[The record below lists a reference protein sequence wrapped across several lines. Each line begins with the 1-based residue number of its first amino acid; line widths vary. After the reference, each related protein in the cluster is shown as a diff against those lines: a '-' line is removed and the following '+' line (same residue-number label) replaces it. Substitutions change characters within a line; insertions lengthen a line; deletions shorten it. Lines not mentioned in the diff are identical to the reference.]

1 MFVRSCAVL
10 CAFLLM
16 CASAIAQFDTG
27 SFVGTVRDSTG
38 AVVSGATITVT
49 NTATANAV
57 TRTSNESGEWEVPSL
72 KTGLYNVSISRTG
85 FASTSAQAVTL
96 SVGGRQRIDLTLKV
110 GGTQETVEVS
120 GVALQLESESS
131 ERDQVISQYQSEA
144 LPLVS
149 RNYSDL
155 LGLVTGV
162 RQAPSA
168 ATTSSINSLTR
179 AGAYNVNGQRSM
191 FNNFLLDG
199 IDNNAYGESNQGFDN
214 QIIAVPPDSVSQF
227 NVVTNNEGAQ
237 YGRSSGATVNV
248 TSASGTNRFH
258 ATVYEFIRNTALN
271 ATGFFKPTNTG
282 GSGIV
287 VPFKKPT
294 FNRNQF
300 GFNAGG
306 PIRKDKLFFFLDYE
320 GFRQILKP
328 LSVFTL
334 PTLNELNG
342 VLVVPVRNPVTGVVY
357 AAGSPIPVAA
367 INPLSLQIINAFKQV
382 PGLPTSGVA
391 GTGLAQFDYAVQVP
405 FYDNS
410 DKGDLRFD
418 YQQGPKTSWFV
429 RASDRKENALNAPAL
444 PLPLDGQ
451 TNGKI
456 RVLDQQ
462 IALGYT
468 RLISSDKVLEAR
480 LGLSRTKAGKFST
493 SIGSTS
499 FNIPNLPTDKAVAG
513 GLPSTSINNFSGF
526 GRQSTN
532 PQFQNPA
539 LLDPKVNFTWVKGQ
553 HSMKFGYEYEHVWM
567 GVSDNNPL
575 FGSFTFGGGYSN
587 CPAGTVIPNV
597 GTCSSAAGTPVNL
610 SSAVVA
616 DTYIADFL
624 FGTTSLYSA
633 ANQYETHLRQT
644 FHNVYVQDDWKVLP
658 SLTLNLGLRWE
669 YGSPQ
674 TDKDGNISNF
684 DPVTQTVLTTSPSAV
699 SSANVTKI
707 VAGDSVY
714 SKTLRDPDLNDFGPR
729 VGFAYSAGGKTT
741 IRGGFGVS
749 YVHYTRAGS
758 GDILG
763 INAPQALFVAVN
775 QNARLK
781 PTPTNHC
788 VGQPTVAQIGVC
800 YVTADQGFPT
810 GLTTVFDPLNDNVT
824 YVPRHTRDS
833 YVESYFLAV
842 QRQLAKNTLLDIAYV
857 GNHGL
862 KLEGFTNANQFNPA
876 VGFAPANRPYPKFA
890 DITQA
895 LNEFSSNYNSLQVR
909 YEQRFVAGL
918 TLLNS
923 FTWEQSLDQASASL
937 EGNTPAPQDGYN
949 IRGDYGQSDYNL
961 PIADVTSLVYELP
974 FGRKRHF
981 LSNANGFVDA
991 AIGGWQLSVINTME
1005 SGTPFNITYGPAAG
1019 NQVSPTISN
1028 SFRGANLYRPNRNP
1042 GVNPFQKTQIAGSG
1056 FIQYLNPAAF
1066 SFPLTGGAIPAGQ
1079 TTAIP
1084 LQSPFGNLPRNAFRN
1099 PAFYQ
1104 TDLALNK
1111 KFATPIESLKVEFR
1125 TELYNVLNHTNLF
1138 LPSGGLSGSVGA
1150 TSTNNATGGGIISS
1164 TFQPRV
1170 IQFGLKV
1177 LY

>member
-1 MFVRSCAVL
+1 LL
-10 CAFLLM
+10 CAFVFI
-16 CASAIAQFDTG
+16 CASAAAQFDTG
-27 SFVGTVRDSTG
+27 SFVGTTRDSTG
-38 AVVSGATITVT
+38 AVVAGATVTVT
-49 NTATANAV
+49 NTQTGTTTTV
-57 TRTSNESGEWEVPSL
+57 SSNNSGEWEVPSL
-72 KTGLYNVSISRTG
+72 HTGVYNVSIAHPG
-85 FASTSAQAVTL
+85 FASSSAKDVTL
-96 SVGGRQRIDLTLKV
+96 SVGGRQRIDLTLKI
-110 GGTQETVEVS
+110 GSTQETVEVS
-120 GVALQLESESS
+120 GVTLQLETETS
-131 ERDQVISQYQSEA
+131 ERGQVITQYQSEA

-162 RQAPSA
+162 RQAPTA

-214 QIIAVPPDSVSQF
+214 QIIAVPPDSVAQF
-227 NVVTNNEGAQ
+227 QTVTNNESAEF
-237 YGRSSGATVNV
+237 GRSSGATINV
-248 TSASGTNRFH
+248 ASTGGSNHYH
-258 ATVYEFIRNTALN
+258 AAVYEFIRNTALN
-271 ATGFFKPTNTG
+271 ATGFFKPVNTG

-300 GFNAGG
+300 GFNLGG
-306 PIRKDKLFFFLDYE
+306 PIRHDKLFFFVDYE

-342 VLVVPVRNPVTGVVY
+342 ILVVPVRNPITGIVY
-357 AAGSPIPVAA
+357 PAGTAIPANA
-367 INPLSLQIINAFKQV
+367 INPLSAQIVNAFKQV
-382 PGLPTSGVA
+382 PGLPTA
-391 GTGLAQFDYAVQVP
+391 GLSATGLAQFDYAVQVP
-405 FYDNS
+405 FFDNS
-410 DKGDLRFD
+410 DKGDIRFD
-418 YQQGPKTSWFV
+418 YQQNPTTAWFLRV
-429 RASDRKENALNAPAL
+429 SDRKENALNAPAL

-451 TNGKI
+451 TNGRI

-468 RLISSDKVLEAR
+468 RLFSSDKVLEAR
-480 LGLSRTKAGKFST
+480 LGISRTKAGKFST

-499 FNIPNLPTDKAVAG
+499 FNIPNLPTDPAVAG
-513 GLPSTSINNFSGF
+513 GLPSTAITNFSGI

-539 LLDPKVNFTWVKGQ
+539 LLDPKINFTWVKGR
-553 HSMKFGYEYEHVWM
+553 HSMKFGYEFEKVWM

-575 FGSFTFGGGYSN
+575 FGSFTFGGGYSA
-587 CPAGTVIPNV
+587 CPSGTAIPGG
-597 GTCSSAAGTPVNL
+597 GTCSSVAGTPVNQ

-633 ANQYETHLRQT
+633 ANEFEVHLRQT
-644 FHNVYVQDDWKVLP
+644 FHNAYIQDDWKVRP
-658 SLTLNLGLRWE
+658 NLTLNLGVRWE
-669 YGSPQ
+669 YGSPYSEQ
-674 TDKDGNISNF
+674 NGYISNF
-684 DPVTQTVLTTSPSAV
+684 DPITQTVLTTSPNAVASAY
-699 SSANVTKI
+699 VTPVTGK
-707 VAGDSVY
+707 GGVY
-714 SKTLRDPDLNDFGPR
+714 GSTLVDPDLNDFAPR
-729 VGFAYSAGGKTT
+729 IGFAYAADPKTSV
-741 IRGGFGVS
+741 RGGFGTS
-749 YVHYTRAGS
+749 FVHYTRAGS

-775 QNARLK
+775 QNALLK
-781 PTPTNHC
+781 PTTTNHC
-788 VGQPTVAQIGVC
+788 TGQPTVAQIGTC

-810 GLTTVFDPLNDNVT
+810 GLTTTFNPLTDNVT
-824 YVPRHTRDS
+824 YVPRNTRDS
-833 YVESYFLAV
+833 YVENYYLSI
-842 QRQLAKNTLLDIAYV
+842 QRQLAKNTLVDVAYV

-862 KLEGFTNANQFNPA
+862 KLQGFTNANQFNPA
-876 VGFAPANRPYPKFA
+876 VGFAQANRPFPKFS

-923 FTWEQSLDQASASL
+923 FTWGQALDQASASL

-949 IRGDYGQSDYNL
+949 LRGDYGQADYNL
-961 PIADVTSLVYELP
+961 PIADVMSMVYELP
-974 FGRKRHF
+974 FGRGRHF
-981 LSNANGFVDA
+981 LSHANTFVDEA
-991 AIGGWQLSVINTME
+991 LGGWQVSIINTMQ
-1005 SGTPFNITYGPAAG
+1005 SGTPFNITYGPGAA

-1028 SFRGANLYRPNRNP
+1028 SFRGANIYRPNRNP
-1042 GVNPFQKTQIAGSG
+1042 GVNPFLKTQIAGSG

-1066 SFPLTGGAIPAGQ
+1066 SFPATGVTGA
-1079 TTAIP
+1079 

-1111 KFATPIESLKVEFR
+1111 KFSTPVESLKVEFR
-1125 TELYNVLNHTNLF
+1125 TEFYNLLNHTNLY

-1150 TSTNNATGGGIISS
+1150 TTVNNATGGGIISS
-1164 TFQPRV
+1164 TFEPRI